1 MESHGFY
8 GLTQLNFEPPGLCY
22 GSIDFMG
29 LQGSAMHD
37 LRFSVYLARN
47 GWAVYELATRRVV
60 ELDGVPQAGLR
71 FALAEKAARLLNSA
85 GWEVGGSEYSSPA
98 KLHS

>member
-1 MESHGFY
+1 METHGFY

-22 GSIDFMG
+22 RSIGLMG

-60 ELDGVPQAGLR
+60 ELDDVPQAGLR
-71 FALAEKAARLLNSA
+71 LALAEKAARLLNST
-85 GWEVGGSEYSSPA
+85 GWDVPGSEVASPVTV
-98 KLHS
+98 

>member
-1 MESHGFY
+1 
-8 GLTQLNFEPPGLCY
+8 
-22 GSIDFMG
+22 
-29 LQGSAMHD
+29 MHD

-71 FALAEKAARLLNSA
+71 FALAEKAARLLNSTDL
-85 GWEVGGSEYSSPA
+85 EVGESEFSSPV